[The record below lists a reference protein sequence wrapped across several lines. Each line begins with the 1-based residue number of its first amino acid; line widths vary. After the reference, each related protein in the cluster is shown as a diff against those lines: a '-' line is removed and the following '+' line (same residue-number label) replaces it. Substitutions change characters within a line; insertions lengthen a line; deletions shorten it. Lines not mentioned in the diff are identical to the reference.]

1 MTIRLAPYPEY
12 KDSGLPWLGEI
23 PNHWEVRRGKSVFKC
38 IDVRS
43 RSGDEELL
51 TVSAKDGVVPRR
63 EKKVTMFM
71 AESYAG
77 YKLCWPGD
85 LVINSLWAWAGGLGF
100 SRHHGII
107 SSAYGVY
114 RPRPEFASF
123 WPYFDYLLRS
133 KVYDWELHVRSK
145 GIWVSR
151 LQLTDE
157 SFLDMPIVL
166 PPNDEAEDLA
176 AFLVAASVRLN
187 RVIRAKRRLIE
198 FLNEQKQAIIHRAVT
213 RGLPSTGSWQATNV
227 RLKPSGVEWLGD
239 IPEHWDVRRIRNAVD
254 MRVSNV
260 DKHTKEGELPIRLC
274 NYVDVYKNDRITER
288 VSFMQAT
295 ATAEEIERFRL
306 EPGDVLI
313 TKDSEAWNDIGIPAL
328 VEFTADDLICGY
340 HLALLRPR
348 KALLSGAYLF
358 RALQSPAVAYQFHV
372 AANGVTRYG
381 LSHDAIKSVLLS
393 VPLLPEQAAIV
404 EYLDNATADIDA
416 TTDRTRREIALLRE
430 YRTRLIADVVTG
442 KLNVRGVEL
451 PALDEAE
458 AMEDLDIPEDAEKEE
473 IGDIQEKEI

>member
-1 MTIRLAPYPEY
+1 MSVRLRPYPEY
-12 KDSGLPWLGEI
+12 RDSGLPWLGEI
-23 PNHWEVRRGKSVFKC
+23 PKHWEMRRFKYLLREVNIPSSNGQEQLFSVSQY
-38 IDVRS
+38 R
-43 RSGDEELL
+43 
-51 TVSAKDGVVPRR
+51 GVTPRR
-63 EKKVTMFM
+63 PRDGNDEPDTRAASLV
-71 AESYAG
+71 G
-77 YKLCWPGD
+77 YKLVAPDD
-85 LVINSLWAWAGGLGF
+85 LVVNIMLAWNGSLGVASSGGIV
-100 SRHHGII
+100 SP
-107 SSAYGVY
+107 AYCVY
-114 RPRPEFASF
+114 RFNGHAVPWYFHNLLRLPLYKGRIKVDSTGVVESRLRLYSDNLFRIEAVVPPWEEQTAIASF
-123 WPYFDYLLRS
+123 VEAFGRNID
-133 KVYDWELHVRSK
+133 
-145 GIWVSR
+145 R
-151 LQLTDE
+151 L
-157 SFLDMPIVL
+157 
-166 PPNDEAEDLA
+166 
-176 AFLVAASVRLN
+176 
-187 RVIRAKRRLIE
+187 IRAKRRLIE
-198 FLNEQKQAIIHRAVT
+198 LLNEQKQAIIHRAVAC
-213 RGLPSTGSWQATNV
+213 GLPSTGSGQATNV

-306 EPGDVLI
+306 EPSDVLI

-340 HLALLRPR
+340 HLALLRSR

-358 RALQSPAVAYQFHV
+358 RALQSPAVAYKFHV

-381 LSHDAIKSVLLS
+381 LSHDAIKSVLLP

-416 TTDRTRREIALLRE
+416 ATDRARREIDLLRE

-442 KLNVRGVEL
+442 KLDVRGVEL
-451 PALDEAE
+451 PALG
-458 AMEDLDIPEDAEKEE
+458 DLDTGEDAEKEE

>member
-213 RGLPSTGSWQATNV
+213 RGLPSTGSGQATNV
-227 RLKPSGVEWLGD
+227 RLKSSGVEWLGD
-239 IPEHWDVRRIRNAVD
+239 VPEHWEVLRVKQCAKTISKGTTPSTEGREILEAGAIRFLKAENINSGD
-254 MRVSNV
+254 ITNKPLCFIDEETHNILKRSQL
-260 DKHTKEGELPIRLC
+260 KE
-274 NYVDVYKNDRITER
+274 
-288 VSFMQAT
+288 
-295 ATAEEIERFRL
+295 
-306 EPGDVLI
+306 
-313 TKDSEAWNDIGIPAL
+313 NDILFVIAGATLGKTAIVRGIHLSANTNQAVAFVRPNNRAL
-328 VEFTADDLICGY
+328 PEY
-340 HLALLRPR
+340 LALW
-348 KALLSGAYLF
+348 
-358 RALQSPAVAYQFHV
+358 LQSPRIKELIWLNAVQSAQPNLSMTDLGNFL
-372 AANGVTRYG
+372 AA
-381 LSHDAIKSVLLS
+381 
-393 VPLLPEQAAIV
+393 LPPKNEQRDILEWLEDHLV
-404 EYLDNATADIDA
+404 GINSRIENA
-416 TTDRTRREIALLRE
+416 RREIDLLRE

-442 KLNVRGVEL
+442 KLDVRGAEL

-458 AMEDLDIPEDAEKEE
+458 MMEDLDIPEDAEKEE
-473 IGDIQEKEI
+473 MGDIQEKEI

>member
-1 MTIRLAPYPEY
+1 MTIRLVPYPEY

-123 WPYFDYLLRS
+123 WPYFDYLFRS

-166 PPNDEAEDLA
+166 PPNDEAERLA
-176 AFLVAASVRLN
+176 RFLTGASAHINRL
-187 RVIRAKRRLIE
+187 IRAKRRLIDL
-198 FLNEQKQAIIHRAVT
+198 LNEQKQAIIHRAIT
-213 RGLPSTGSWQATNV
+213 RGLDPNV
-227 RLKPSGVEWLGD
+227 RLKPSGIDWLGHVPEDWEIKKLKYKVRFYGGGTPLKAVAEYWNGD
-239 IPEHWDVRRIRNAVD
+239 IPWVSPKDMKTELVEDAEDHITQEAVEQSSTHLIEAGAVLVVVRSGILRRTIPVAINQKSVALNQDMKALVTKPGLKACYLAALIRGNQHVFLTEWTKQGATVESIEHALLANTRIPVPPIPKQEAIIAFL
-254 MRVSNV
+254 
-260 DKHTKEGELPIRLC
+260 DKELSTVNQP
-274 NYVDVYKNDRITER
+274 
-288 VSFMQAT
+288 
-295 ATAEEIERFRL
+295 IER
-306 EPGDVLI
+306 
-313 TKDSEAWNDIGIPAL
+313 A
-328 VEFTADDLICGY
+328 
-340 HLALLRPR
+340 
-348 KALLSGAYLF
+348 
-358 RALQSPAVAYQFHV
+358 
-372 AANGVTRYG
+372 
-381 LSHDAIKSVLLS
+381 
-393 VPLLPEQAAIV
+393 
-404 EYLDNATADIDA
+404 
-416 TTDRTRREIALLRE
+416 RREIDLLRE

-442 KLNVRGVEL
+442 KLDVRGVEL
-451 PALDEAE
+451 PVLTEAE
-458 AMEDLDIPEDAEKEE
+458 MMEDLDIPEDAEKEE
-473 IGDIQEKEI
+473 MGDIQEKEI